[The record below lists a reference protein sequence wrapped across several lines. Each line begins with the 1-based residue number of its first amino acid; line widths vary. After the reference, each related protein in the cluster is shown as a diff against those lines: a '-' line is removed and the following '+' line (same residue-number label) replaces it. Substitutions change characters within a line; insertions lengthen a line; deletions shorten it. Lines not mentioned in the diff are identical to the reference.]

1 MKPKFSI
8 WRSSLLL
15 SLIASSA
22 QSAVLGFWDFE
33 ANPGVGPNYVQAGT
47 PITGVTA
54 SSLTAGSGFAD
65 GNYGTSQAVVGVSGS
80 RAYVFAAA
88 NLGTS
93 ADTALVGGG
102 RGSGPDTFTFT
113 LSPAN
118 GYTLELGQ
126 LSLYAWGNGNF
137 TSGTYNFFLLS
148 NLTGNTVLGSQTI
161 SAEEGI
167 TSIGNSIS
175 PTEGNNQY
183 TMDLSGIPQFT
194 NITSEVT
201 FTIGVYRSSGTQGN
215 LRFDNFQIDGTVIP
229 EPSGLLLGG
238 LGISALLLRR
248 RKSDTVRR

>member
-1 MKPKFSI
+1 MKLKLSA

-15 SLIASSA
+15 LSITFTSA
-22 QSAVLGFWDFE
+22 QAAVLGLWNFE
-33 ANPGVGPNYVQAGT
+33 ENPGTGPDYT
-47 PITGVTA
+47 PADTPVTGVTA

-175 PTEGNNQY
+175 PTVGNNQY
-183 TMDLSGIPQFT
+183 TMDLSGIPQFA

-229 EPSGLLLGG
+229 EPSGVILCSLG
-238 LGISALLLRR
+238 LISLLLRR
-248 RKSDTVRR
+248 RTS